1 MKGMDKNRSVR
12 GFTPNIELLLKE
24 VEDFMG
30 LLMNYSDKFLK
41 ALCISLA
48 FLYSISQA
56 PAAESDWITLIS
68 GTDGLEN
75 FNVAGDADWI
85 AKDNSVQATSGNGPS
100 WLVSKDNYADFV
112 LRVEF
117 WASDDANSGIYVR
130 CADGERITDRTC
142 YEANIFDQRGDPSF
156 GTGAI
161 VHVAPVDAPR
171 PKVGGTWNV
180 FVITMDGDHLIVEL
194 NNKRTVD
201 VRDEL
206 LDSGPIGLQ
215 WGRGKIRFRK
225 VEIREL

>member
-1 MKGMDKNRSVR
+1 MVS
-12 GFTPNIELLLKE
+12 LK
-24 VEDFMG
+24 D
-30 LLMNYSDKFLK
+30 YCDKFLK
-41 ALCISLA
+41 GLCICIAVLDSISLA
-48 FLYSISQA
+48 S
-56 PAAESDWITLIS
+56 AAEIDWTTLIS
-68 GTDGLEN
+68 GTDGIEN
-75 FNVAGDADWI
+75 FNINGDADWT
-85 AKDNSVQATSGNGPS
+85 AKDNSIQASSGTGPS
-100 WLVSKDNYADFV
+100 WLVSKDSYADFV

-130 CADGERITDRTC
+130 CADSERITDRTC

-161 VHVAPVDAPR
+161 VHVAPVDEPR

-180 FVITMDGDHLIVEL
+180 FVITMDGDHLMVDL
-194 NNKRTVD
+194 NNKRTGD

-225 VEIREL
+225 VEIRKL

>member
-1 MKGMDKNRSVR
+1 MV
-12 GFTPNIELLLKE
+12 LLL
-24 VEDFMG
+24 D
-30 LLMNYSDKFLK
+30 YCDKFLK
-41 ALCISLA
+41 GLGLSLA
-48 FLYSISQA
+48 VLYSFSPA
-56 PAAESDWITLIS
+56 SAAESDWITLIS

-75 FNVAGDADWI
+75 FKIAGEANWI
-85 AKDNSVQATSGNGPS
+85 PKDNSVQASSGSGSS
-100 WLVSKDNYADFV
+100 WLVSKESYADFV

-117 WASDDANSGIYVR
+117 WASEDANSGIYVR
-130 CADGERITDRTC
+130 CADSEKITDRTC

-161 VHVAPVDAPR
+161 VHIAPVEEPR

-180 FVITMDGDHLIVEL
+180 LVITMEGDHLVVDL

-215 WGRGKIRFRK
+215 WASGAIRFRK